1 MWLKKKPNISS
12 LKTFGEEVYF
22 YILKRRDEKKYFR
35 RMMKTQK
42 DFESGFLKKAKLK
55 YIEM

>member
-1 MWLKKKPNISS
+1 MAQEETEHLESQNLWGRSIFLYSKKK
-12 LKTFGEEVYF
+12 
-22 YILKRRDEKKYFR
+22 RREKYFR